1 MIGSV
6 FLGDVQRHRLLSGS
20 TPPSSPPPPSL
31 SPSSTAAQPFP
42 SEVYESPKQSPATIP
57 PPPPPTI
64 EPVQSLELRLRW
76 LEALLYGVKPEKTV
90 NHHRRGSPGTHDK
103 AHGLKNGETLVRST
117 EELQRKLNAVVEG
130 NDGLRRFMSHY
141 EQHASLLTPAF
152 ALSGTLPASPPAY
165 QNMSPSELEAFLAEL
180 EPDIRAADRDM
191 REIEMLEK
199 KGVTG
204 AGKLPDYEALQPRL
218 EALLQKHREDLEL
231 ASALET
237 RIAAL
242 MRNYAN
248 QVDALSELF
257 VEWDGTLR
265 DAEDKVTLLERDRE
279 ERIRLGYE

>member
-130 NDGLRRFMSHY
+130 NDGLRRFMSHCAYRVFELVLLGHTAHTDFILQFY
-141 EQHASLLTPAF
+141 EQMSNMRACSRPHLPSPAP
-152 ALSGTLPASPPAY
+152 SPRRHRRTRTCLPASSKHS
-165 QNMSPSELEAFLAEL
+165 SPSWN
-180 EPDIRAADRDM
+180 P
-191 REIEMLEK
+191 
-199 KGVTG
+199 T
-204 AGKLPDYEALQPRL
+204 
-218 EALLQKHREDLEL
+218 
-231 ASALET
+231 SAPQ
-237 RIAAL
+237 IATCA
-242 MRNYAN
+242 RSRCSKRKA
-248 QVDALSELF
+248 
-257 VEWDGTLR
+257 
-265 DAEDKVTLLERDRE
+265 
-279 ERIRLGYE
+279 